1 MNKLTNL
8 QSISNVIREVKNM
21 EEYMENIYRLKEY
34 YKRVC
39 FPLVFVNEIL
49 LENNKNVKVY
59 LYDFKTEEEL
69 SNFKKIFQE

>member
-39 FPLVFVNEIL
+39 SPLVFVNEIL